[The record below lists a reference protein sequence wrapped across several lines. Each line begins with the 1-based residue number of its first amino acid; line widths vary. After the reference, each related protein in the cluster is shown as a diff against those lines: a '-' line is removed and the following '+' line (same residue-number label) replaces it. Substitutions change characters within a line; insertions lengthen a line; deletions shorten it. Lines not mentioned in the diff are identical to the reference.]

1 MNKVSKDK
9 GVILVLLDR
18 FNKQRL
24 PRALEMKKRVD
35 RGELLN
41 ELDHSF
47 IKEVITDGRKLES
60 LVKRNPEYRDIYEKA
75 FNLWQEIIAK
85 DLENQKSYRK

>member
-1 MNKVSKDK
+1 MQKDAKDK
-9 GVILVLLDR
+9 GAIMMLLDR

-41 ELDHSF
+41 EHDHSF
-47 IKEVITDGRKLES
+47 IAEVLTDAQQMQS
-60 LVKRNPEYRDIYEKA
+60 LVERNPEFREIYAKA
-75 FNLWQEIIAK
+75 FGLWKEIIDK
-85 DLENQKSYRK
+85 DLENQKKSMK